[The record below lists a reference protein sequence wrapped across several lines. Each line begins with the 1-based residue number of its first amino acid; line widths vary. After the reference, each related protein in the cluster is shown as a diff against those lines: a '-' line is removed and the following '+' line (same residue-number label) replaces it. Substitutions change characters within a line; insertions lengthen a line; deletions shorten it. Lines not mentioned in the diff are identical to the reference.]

1 MSGHGSGEYR
11 TEVGPRPRRVKR
23 VVLRL
28 TALGVGSAVMAFELA
43 GARLLMPTFGI
54 GIEVWAAVIAITLG
68 VLAVGYWLGGRIAD
82 ARPSATPLASVLLLG
97 GSVILV
103 IAWLG
108 PQVPGLFADMSFAA
122 GAWMAAAVILS
133 LPLLLLGMVQ
143 PMLARLMIP
152 DAAHSGRVV
161 GSLLAA
167 ATLGSMI
174 GTALT
179 GLVLLP
185 GIGVT
190 RTLWLIA
197 VATASL
203 GIVVWIA
210 GCRWRSAGCA
220 LIVIAA
226 ASGVTAWKPA
236 PGPHTAGNVRLLERV
251 DGLYSHLEVLEVH
264 GRPALVCN
272 GVFQAAMPPASVGPF
287 PGMLI
292 RARDYTE
299 LIPFFR
305 PSSKTALLI
314 GLGGGLHVQA
324 LSLYGIEVQAVEIEP
339 AVAEL
344 AEKHFGLHADVT
356 IADGRAF
363 LARTNKRFDAVILD
377 AFIGGT
383 APEHLYTVEAFRRI
397 ADLLGPEGVLV
408 VHLVSRPRHP
418 ATRAVE
424 RTLQAVF
431 EHTLGARSGFDDE
444 LQHLYLFA
452 SRAPLGLQSARCA
465 DLPHYGFSGQE
476 IFETLPDDGILLTDD
491 RTCLAMLSR
500 ELVAEHHRRSL
511 VTRRQ
516 SW

>member
-1 MSGHGSGEYR
+1 MSGHGSGEFR
-11 TEVGPRPRRVKR
+11 TEAAPQFRRKNGAI
-23 VVLRL
+23 LRL
-28 TALGVGSAVMAFELA
+28 TAFGVGAAVMAFELA
-43 GARLLMPTFGI
+43 GARLLMPDFGI
-54 GIEVWAAVIAITLG
+54 GIEVWAAVIATTLG
-68 VLAVGYWLGGRIAD
+68 VLAAGYWLGGRIAD
-82 ARPSATPLASVLLLG
+82 ARPTETPLAIVLLLAG
-97 GSVILV
+97 FAILV

-108 PQVPGLFADMSFAA
+108 PEVPGLFTDMPFAA
-122 GAWMAAAVILS
+122 GAWLAAAVILS
-133 LPLLLLGMVQ
+133 VPLLLLGMVQ
-143 PMLARLMIP
+143 PMLNRLLIP
-152 DAAHSGRVV
+152 DAVHAGRVT

-185 GIGVT
+185 GIGVS
-190 RTLWLIA
+190 RTLCLIA

-203 GIVVWIA
+203 AAVVWIA
-210 GCRWRSAGCA
+210 GRRWMSAACV
-220 LIVIAA
+220 LVVIAA
-226 ASGVTAWKPA
+226 AGTVAWKPPPPPQA
-236 PGPHTAGNVRLLERV
+236 AGPVKLLERV
-251 DGLYSHLEVLEVH
+251 EGLYSYLEVLDIH

-272 GVFQAAMPPASVGPF
+272 GVFQAAMPPASVGLF

-299 LIPFFR
+299 LIPFLR
-305 PSSKTALLI
+305 PGSKTALLI

-363 LARTNKRFDAVILD
+363 LARTNKHFDAVVLD
-377 AFIGGT
+377 AFIGGA
-383 APEHLYTVEAFRRI
+383 APEHLYTVESFRRI

-408 VHLVSRPRHP
+408 IHLVSRPRHP
-418 ATRAVE
+418 ATLAVV

-444 LQHLYLFA
+444 LQHIYLFA
-452 SRAPLGLQSARCA
+452 SRAPLGLQGARCD

-476 IFETLPDDGILLTDD
+476 FFELRGDEGILLTDD

-511 VTRRQ
+511 ETRRQ
-516 SW
+516 PW